1 MGISD
6 WSSDVGSSDLVFH
19 LAGTSSPASAEASR
33 SRDLVTSIGGTL
45 DLLDICRQ
53 SRIPSVIFA
62 SSGGTVYGAGESP
75 PFSEQTLPRPVST
88 YGINKDRKSGVEGKS
103 VSVRLDLGGCRS

>member
-6 WSSDVGSSDLVFH
+6 WSSDVGSSDVVFH

-88 YGINKDRKSGVEGKS
+88 YGINKLAVEHY
-103 VSVRLDLGGCRS
+103 RSEEHTSELQSLMR